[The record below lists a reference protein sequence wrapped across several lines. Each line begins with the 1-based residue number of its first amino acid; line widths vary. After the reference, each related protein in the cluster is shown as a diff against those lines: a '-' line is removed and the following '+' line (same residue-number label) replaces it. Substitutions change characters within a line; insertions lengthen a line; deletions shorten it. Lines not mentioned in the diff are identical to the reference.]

1 MEQEDIRDV
10 LKAVPFVQAL
20 PDSIRD
26 DLLDIILEISEPVT
40 IEEGTIL
47 FTEGERGSDV
57 GYFLLKGD
65 VEIRKSNG
73 MDSSCPAP
81 ELLGEMKQFNPVG
94 LRTATVESLTDLDL
108 LSFDW
113 ADFRAATEDY
123 FPPDDLKALEDVM
136 ENYAWQHFI
145 G

>member
-1 MEQEDIRDV
+1 MDQEDIRDV
-10 LKAVPFVQAL
+10 LERVSFVQAL
-20 PDSIRD
+20 PENMRD
-26 DLLDIILEISEPVT
+26 EMLDIISEISEPVT
-40 IEEGTIL
+40 IEEGTVL

-57 GYFLLKGD
+57 GYFLLKGEVD
-65 VEIRKSNG
+65 VRKSNG
-73 MDSSCPAP
+73 MDSTCPAP

-94 LRTATVESLTDLDL
+94 LRTATIESLTDLEL

-123 FPPDDLKALEDVM
+123 FSPEELKSLEEVM